1 LPIGYAR
8 VVRVAGR
15 GRQRD
20 AGAVNIGSPPDR
32 GAQVTY
38 SLVNASAL
46 GFDLVRLPGG
56 PNAAEVILRGLDADE
71 AALQELANAHPGPC
85 RAACWDAALLATAG
99 RPPMRAALAL
109 AAEAVDLAAAGDEQ
123 GTQELVTRLGA
134 APLGDLQ
141 ALDRFV
147 RREVLDWT
155 WETAGDVA
163 LQRLRDRLAA
173 DVLVD
178 AATSAYCSTL
188 LADDD
193 RRHLAAP
200 YLTVTHATALQPG
213 AAGDAGEAVVAV
225 LDEITSWD
233 EADRTEWRTAV
244 DLLRSGQGAWTAA
257 MHDAGW
263 AAHLAGRTRTAARVQ
278 MLAVGAF
285 RAAGFTPADAAHGSW
300 NALSGVLQALVVID
314 LLGDDEAATL
324 LRPWHLARG
333 GRPGSGGRPADR

>member
-1 LPIGYAR
+1 M
-8 VVRVAGR
+8 
-15 GRQRD
+15 
-20 AGAVNIGSPPDR
+20 
-32 GAQVTY
+32 TY

-56 PNAAEVILRGLDADE
+56 PNVAEVVVRAIDADA

-85 RAACWDAALLATAG
+85 RTACWDAAVRAAAE
-99 RPPMRAALAL
+99 RPPMRAALEL
-109 AAEAVDLAAAGDEQ
+109 AADAIDLAAAGDQ
-123 GTQELVTRLGA
+123 RGSQELVTRLGA

-155 WETAGDVA
+155 WETAGDIA

-178 AATSAYCSTL
+178 AATSAYCAQL
-188 LADDD
+188 LGDDD

-200 YLTVTHATALQPG
+200 YVSASRDAVG
-213 AAGDAGEAVVAV
+213 AGAAHAGDAADAADAGDAVVAV
-225 LDEITSWD
+225 LHEITSWD
-233 EADRTEWRTAV
+233 ESDRAEWRSAV
-244 DLLRSGQGAWTAA
+244 DLLRTGQGAWTSA

-278 MLAVGAF
+278 MLAVTAF
-285 RAAGFTPADAAHGSW
+285 RTAGFNATDAARGSW
-300 NALSGVLQALVVID
+300 NALSGVLQALLVID
-314 LLGDDEAATL
+314 LLGDDETGTL
-324 LRPWHLARG
+324 LAPWHLARG
-333 GRPGSGGRPADR
+333 GRPGSGRRPGDR